1 MSLSSGRPSRTAKAS
16 PTLADMSDK
25 SSKVRVNFD
34 IDRDLHVKL
43 KIYAIQQGKSIREV
57 LEGFIKTLN

>member
-1 MSLSSGRPSRTAKAS
+1 
-16 PTLADMSDK
+16 MSDK